1 MQKLIL
7 LPFSIL
13 LLSLSSCGEKKADNS
28 WLTADNVRIACDE
41 TLQPILEEQFLQFG
55 KSHIEAEMQPL
66 YCSEDSALRLLL
78 ADTLRSIV
86 ITRPLT
92 KQEQERVKSHH
103 LGTSQTMIASDA
115 FALIVSKNNPDTA
128 ITLNEVRDIVNGK
141 ITRWEQIKGAK
152 KTGDLKLV
160 FDHSGS
166 STVRYMRDSLCAGR
180 ELQGNIYAQ
189 GSNLAVIEAVKANPS
204 AIGVVGTDWLRGKDQ
219 NALSSFASLD
229 VSVML
234 VQKDAQHV
242 HCRPYQYYIGTGDYP
257 LVRSVYAI
265 TTDPRTR
272 SQEKYLFFWLK
283 GQKGQTI
290 FCNNSQL
297 LPAMSVQVKNVT
309 ITN

>member
-1 MQKLIL
+1 MNKASLFL
-7 LPFSIL
+7 FAL
-13 LLSLSSCGEKKADNS
+13 LLLAACGKKPATGD
-28 WLTADNVRIACDE
+28 WLEADNVRIACDE
-41 TLQPILEEQFLQFG
+41 TLRPILEEQFLQFG

-66 YCSEDSALRLLL
+66 FCSEDNALRLLL

-86 ITRPLT
+86 ATRPLS
-92 KQEQERVKSHH
+92 KQEQERVKAHH
-103 LGTSQTMIASDA
+103 LGVSQTLIASDA

-128 ITLNEVRDIVNGK
+128 ITLSEVRDIVSGR
-141 ITRWEQIKGAK
+141 ITRWEQIGGAK
-152 KTGDLKLV
+152 KTGELKLV

-166 STVRYMRDSLCAGR
+166 STVRYMRDSLCAGQ
-180 ELQGNIYAQ
+180 ELRGNIYAQ
-189 GSNLAVIEAVKANPS
+189 GSNPAVIEAVRSNPA
-204 AIGVVGTDWLRGKDQ
+204 AIGVVGTDWLRGEGQ
-219 NALSSFASLD
+219 QALNSFAGLD

-234 VQKDAQHV
+234 VQKDKEHV
-242 HCRPYQYYIGTGDYP
+242 HCRPFQYYIGTGDYP

-297 LPAMSVQVKNVT
+297 LPAMRVQVKDIT
-309 ITN
+309 IK